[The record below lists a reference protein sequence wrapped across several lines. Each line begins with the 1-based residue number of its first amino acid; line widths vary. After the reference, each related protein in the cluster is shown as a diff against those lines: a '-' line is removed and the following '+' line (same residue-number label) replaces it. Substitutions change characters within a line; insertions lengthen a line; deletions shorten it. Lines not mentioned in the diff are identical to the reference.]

1 MNDFNHFTC
10 ILGAHKVNSHPL
22 LKTTSHLIKKMSF
35 YSKTLVVFTLFLSQ
49 GYAQDARLSQPWS
62 NPTMMNPAM
71 SGNFDGLLKLGLGSS
86 WQSNG
91 NNKVAHQYAFVDKR
105 INLPEYSPNKFI
117 GLSINAY
124 QYGKDFIAGTIN
136 NSPIQ
141 ASFISFTGA
150 YHFNLSMDETH
161 SMGVGAQGVLT
172 NGNLDERKGEY
183 DKEISGGGFEWTRLD
198 NLGTTVRN
206 GASYADANA
215 GAYYRYR
222 GNGMKAE
229 IGAAVYHFLNPVNTI
244 RTDKAGGQH
253 SRAVFHT
260 KLDVDLDKTY
270 TMTFRYI
277 NWEEGLYW
285 RSNKFDPSN
294 IHTSW
299 TGVELAN
306 TASNRK
312 LLVSGG
318 LYTRSF
324 RTIMPLVNI
333 NINKGINISTSYE
346 MPLSPAKYGS
356 YTAKRFEIS
365 LHFMQFNP
373 DWEY

>member
-1 MNDFNHFTC
+1 
-10 ILGAHKVNSHPL
+10 
-22 LKTTSHLIKKMSF
+22 MSF
-35 YSKTLVVFTLFLSQ
+35 YSKKLVVFFLLLSNAH
-49 GYAQDARLSQPWS
+49 AQDARLSQPWS

-86 WQSNG
+86 WQRNA
-91 NNKVAHQYAFVDKR
+91 NNKVTHQYAFVDKR

-136 NSPIQ
+136 ISPIQ

-150 YHFNLSMDETH
+150 YHFNLSEDETH
-161 SMGVGAQGVLT
+161 SMGIGVQGVLT
-172 NGNLDERKGEY
+172 NGNLDERKGAY
-183 DKEISGGGFEWTRLD
+183 DKEISGGGFAWTRL
-198 NLGTTVRN
+198 NSMGTTVSK
-206 GASYADANA
+206 GASYADVNA
-215 GAYYRYR
+215 GSYYRYR

-244 RTDKAGGQH
+244 RTDKAGGQY

-333 NINKGINISTSYE
+333 NIKRGINISTSYE
-346 MPLSPAKYGS
+346 MPLSPARYGS

>member
-1 MNDFNHFTC
+1 
-10 ILGAHKVNSHPL
+10 
-22 LKTTSHLIKKMSF
+22 MSF
-35 YSKTLVVFTLFLSQ
+35 YSKTLVAFTLLLSNAH
-49 GYAQDARLSQPWS
+49 AQDARLSQPWS

-91 NNKVAHQYAFVDKR
+91 SNKVAHQYAFVDKR
-105 INLPEYSPNKFI
+105 IDLPEYSPNKFI

-124 QYGKDFIAGTIN
+124 QYGKDLIGGTPN
-136 NSPIQ
+136 NSPIH

-150 YHFNLSMDETH
+150 YHFNLFMDETH
-161 SMGVGAQGVLT
+161 SMGVGAQAVLA
-172 NGNLDERKGEY
+172 NGNLDERKGAY
-183 DKEISGGGFEWTRLD
+183 DKEISGSGFEWTQLD
-198 NLGTTVRN
+198 KMGTTVRE
-206 GASYADANA
+206 GASYADVNA

-229 IGAAVYHFLNPVNTI
+229 IGTAVYHFLNPDNAIKTNTG
-244 RTDKAGGQH
+244 GGQH
-253 SRAVFHT
+253 SRAVFHA
-260 KLDVDLDKTY
+260 KLEVDLNKTHSL
-270 TMTFRYI
+270 TLRYI

-285 RSNKFDPSN
+285 RSYEFSASN

-299 TGVELAN
+299 TGAELAN

-333 NINKGINISTSYE
+333 NINRAINISTSYE
-346 MPLSPAKYGS
+346 MPLSPARYGS

-365 LHFMQFNP
+365 LHFKRFDP

>member
-1 MNDFNHFTC
+1 
-10 ILGAHKVNSHPL
+10 
-22 LKTTSHLIKKMSF
+22 
-35 YSKTLVVFTLFLSQ
+35 
-49 GYAQDARLSQPWS
+49 
-62 NPTMMNPAM
+62 MMNPAM

-86 WQSNG
+86 WQRNG
-91 NNKVAHQYAFVDKR
+91 SSKVTHQYAFVDKR
-105 INLPEYSPNKFI
+105 IDLPEYSPNKFI

-124 QYGKDFIAGTIN
+124 QYGKDFVGGTTN

-150 YHFNLSMDETH
+150 YHFNLSSDEVH
-161 SMGVGAQGVLT
+161 SMGIGAQGVLT
-172 NGNLDERKGEY
+172 NGNLDERKGAY
-183 DKEISGGGFEWTRLD
+183 DKEISGGGFAWSRLSSM
-198 NLGTTVRN
+198 GTAVRK
-206 GASYADANA
+206 GASYVDLNT

-229 IGAAVYHFLNPVNTI
+229 IGAAVYHFLNPSNTI
-244 RTDKAGGQH
+244 RTDKPDGLH

-260 KLDVDLDKTY
+260 KLDVDFDKTY

-285 RSNKFDPSN
+285 RSDKFDPSN

-333 NINKGINISTSYE
+333 NINRGVNISTSYE
-346 MPLSPAKYGS
+346 MPLSPGQYGS
-356 YTAKRFEIS
+356 YTAKRFEIT
-365 LHFMQFNP
+365 LHFMRFDP
-373 DWEY
+373 DWAY

>member
-1 MNDFNHFTC
+1 
-10 ILGAHKVNSHPL
+10 
-22 LKTTSHLIKKMSF
+22 MSF
-35 YSKTLVVFTLFLSQ
+35 YSRILVVFTLMLSY

-62 NPTMMNPAM
+62 NPTMINPAM

-91 NNKVAHQYAFVDKR
+91 SSKVTHQYAFVDKR
-105 INLPEYSPNKFI
+105 IDLPEYSPNKFI

-124 QYGKDFIAGTIN
+124 QYGKDFVGGTTN

-150 YHFNLSMDETH
+150 YHFNLSTDEVH
-161 SMGVGAQGVLT
+161 SMGIGAQGVLT
-172 NGNLDERKGEY
+172 NGNLDERKGAY
-183 DKEISGGGFEWTRLD
+183 DKEISGGGFEWTQLD
-198 NLGTTVRN
+198 KLGTTVRN
-206 GASYADANA
+206 GASYVDVNT

-229 IGAAVYHFLNPVNTI
+229 IGAAVYHFLNQDNSIKYPKGF
-244 RTDKAGGQH
+244 RH
-253 SRAVFHT
+253 YSRAVFHT
-260 KLDVDLDKTY
+260 KLELDLNKTH
-270 TMTFRYI
+270 TLTFRYI

-285 RSNKFDPSN
+285 RSNRIKPSN

-299 TGVELAN
+299 TGAELTN
-306 TASNRK
+306 TVYDSK
-312 LLVSGG
+312 FSVSGG
-318 LYTRSF
+318 LYTRAF
-324 RTIMPLVNI
+324 RTVMPCVNI
-333 NINKGINISTSYE
+333 NINRGINISTSYE

-365 LHFMQFNP
+365 LHFMQFDP
-373 DWEY
+373 EWGY

>member
-1 MNDFNHFTC
+1 
-10 ILGAHKVNSHPL
+10 
-22 LKTTSHLIKKMSF
+22 MSF
-35 YSKTLVVFTLFLSQ
+35 YSKILFAFTLLLSN

-91 NNKVAHQYAFVDKR
+91 SSKVTHQYAFVDKR
-105 INLPEYSPNKFI
+105 IDLPEYSPNKFI

-124 QYGKDFIAGTIN
+124 QYGKDLMSTTTN

-141 ASFISFTGA
+141 ASFISFSGA
-150 YHFNLSMDETH
+150 YHFNLSTDEVH
-161 SMGVGAQGVLT
+161 SMGIGAQGVLT
-172 NGNLDERKGEY
+172 NGNLDERKGAY
-183 DKEISGGGFEWTRLD
+183 DKEISGGGFEWTQLD
-198 NLGTTVRN
+198 KLGTTVRN
-206 GASYADANA
+206 GASYVDVNA

-229 IGAAVYHFLNPVNTI
+229 IGAAVYHFLNPDNGI
-244 RTDKAGGQH
+244 KTDKGGEH
-253 SRAVFHT
+253 YSRAVFHT

-270 TMTFRYI
+270 TLTFRYI

-285 RSNKFDPSN
+285 RSNQFKSSN

-299 TGVELAN
+299 TGAELAN
-306 TASNRK
+306 TASNKRI
-312 LLVSGG
+312 LVSGG

-324 RTIMPLVNI
+324 RTIMPMVNI
-333 NINKGINISTSYE
+333 NISRGVNISTSYE

-365 LHFMQFNP
+365 LHFMQFDP
-373 DWEY
+373 DWGY